1 MNEHSGR
8 SLSSAGPVSETTGV
22 AQPGAKDAEPHW
34 REISKERRGSTRAW
48 IVLRRGDVRA
58 RRLAG
63 VGLWLVWLTAC
74 GGGASGELGPE
85 ATGAGGGAGAGAAAG
100 STNGAAAGSTN
111 GAGSAGEAGSSASG
125 GQTAAGSGGAT
136 SQGGTAG
143 AAGAAGGA
151 GGGADCILGSCS
163 CASWCAR
170 ANEAGCLG
178 VPLADCRNHCA
189 QSFGSLCLPAKD
201 AFYTCLLEQGAV
213 CGTDVE
219 ACRAAWDHYVE
230 LGCMGSP

>member
-100 STNGAAAGSTN
+100 SKNGAAAGSTNGAAAGSTNGAAAGSTN

-125 GQTAAGSGGAT
+125 GQTAAGSGAT
-136 SQGGTAG
+136 SQGG

-178 VPLADCRNHCA
+178 VP
-189 QSFGSLCLPAKD
+189 
-201 AFYTCLLEQGAV
+201 
-213 CGTDVE
+213 
-219 ACRAAWDHYVE
+219 
-230 LGCMGSP
+230 